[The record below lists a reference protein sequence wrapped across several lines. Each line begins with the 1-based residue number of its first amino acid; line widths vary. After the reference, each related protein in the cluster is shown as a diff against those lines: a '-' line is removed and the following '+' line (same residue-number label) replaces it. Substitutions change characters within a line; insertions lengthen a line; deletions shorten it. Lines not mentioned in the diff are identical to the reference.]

1 MNQFLIKKDPS
12 GRFRRDKFNED
23 IKYRKKVRMVIDME
37 FQEAL
42 GSDCKFLFHG
52 TPIWNAE
59 SIIATGEIRSFDES
73 GEIYVSTISNVW
85 FTTKHHADL
94 LNYDFP
100 AGCIFVIE
108 PQTQSEFEHAKQYN
122 QIQPVDFNKTPDR
135 LRAVITTPENISR
148 VNGWLKSSPAKIANV
163 PVVDYFSACEVLSND
178 CDQFFN

>member
-12 GRFRRDKFNED
+12 GRFRRDRFNED

-73 GEIYVSTISNVW
+73 GKIYVSTIFNVW

-94 LNYDFP
+94 LNFDYP
-100 AGCIFVIE
+100 AGCIFVLT
-108 PQTQSEFEHAKQYN
+108 PKSDLEFKCAMDYN
-122 QIQPVDFNKTPDR
+122 QIEPVDFICDPTR
-135 LRAVITTPENISR
+135 LRAIITTPENIDR
-148 VNGWLKSSPAKIANV
+148 VTGWMNLSPAKFSGVN
-163 PVVDYFSACEVLSND
+163 VVDYFSALEMLPDENN
-178 CDQFFN
+178 QIL